1 MASETTVVQSPWI
14 GHDTP
19 EAPTG
24 VAATVEDGTRTVTF
38 EPVTQGVHGGYI
50 DVDGISYTVSR
61 NGVVFTTGLKG
72 APFTDTEPGLP
83 FAVYRYSFGPST
95 VNPQAMQPNPMESH
109 SEMPS
114 RCHSPPTSPT
124 PMASR
129 SDVHRRGR
137 QRVRSLGMQCRRRM
151 HQHRPRSLRC
161 LGVHPAAYDAERR
174 MRTGRAGFVPDSRES
189 REPRRLPM
197 PRRSVAAFRIGYRD
211 NHYAA
216 RRRGHVHNTQ
226 LQLHRTEK
234 PENTT

>member
-83 FAVYRYSFGPST
+83 FAVYRYSVRAVNGESAGDAAESDGIAFGDALPLPFSSDFSY
-95 VNPQAMQPNPMESH
+95 ADGFALG
-109 SEMPS
+109 
-114 RCHSPPTSPT
+114 RSPTRKATSPEPGNAMPLSGCISTGPAASGAWAFT
-124 PMASR
+124 PPLMMQRGECELDVQALCRTHGNPGASA
-129 SDVHRRGR
+129 S
-137 QRVRSLGMQCRRRM
+137 SYAATLCRRF
-151 HQHRPRSLRC
+151 PN
-161 LGVHPAAYDAERR
+161 
-174 MRTGRAGFVPDSRES
+174 
-189 REPRRLPM
+189 RLQ
-197 PRRSVAAFRIGYRD
+197 R
-211 NHYAA
+211 
-216 RRRGHVHNTQ
+216 
-226 LQLHRTEK
+226 
-234 PENTT
+234 